1 MPSDSD
7 PLEDNVDDATDELDF
22 AAAFASGDS
31 LRPALRKRRTERRPP
46 ELNSARQMNQDGL
59 SFQLIRSSSE
69 TFLLKAKLVLRR
81 LNSIDYTEASTNA
94 TCSSSKLSTTTAT

>member
-1 MPSDSD
+1 MTPAMSS
-7 PLEDNVDDATDELDF
+7 
-22 AAAFASGDS
+22 SS
-31 LRPALRKRRTERRPP
+31 LRPSLLGIRLGLRLRKRRTERRPP
-46 ELNSARQMNQDGL
+46 KLNSARHMNQDGL